1 MLLIDPDPSWL
12 ADVLSRAKS
21 PLAIL
26 GFAGQAV
33 FFMRFLVQWIASE
46 KKGQSVI
53 PLSFWYISIA
63 GSFMLLAYGVLDR
76 DPVIIVGQCTG
87 TLIYLRNLHLIKR
100 SGKATEQTK

>member
-1 MLLIDPDPSWL
+1 MLPVDPDPSWW

-21 PLAIL
+21 PLALL
-26 GFAGQAV
+26 GFSGQAV

-46 KKGQSVI
+46 KRGQSVI

-76 DPVIIVGQCTG
+76 DPVIIVGQSTG

-100 SGKATEQTK
+100 SGQTT